1 MSSLTDAPLIISD
14 PLLRRLYQ
22 YWEHE
27 RGSHPMPTRGS
38 VDPIKMR
45 YILGH
50 LALIDVI
57 PGRKGFRIRL
67 HGTELVSRLGADFTG
82 KTLDELP
89 FADLRKHALRWF
101 ADVVERRAPIH
112 EHVDGV
118 VDGFARNFDVLVLP
132 YSTHKTAVDLILVA
146 VRCQTPVPG
155 RVAGGSLPVG
165 A

>member
-1 MSSLTDAPLIISD
+1 MASITAAPLVISD
-14 PLLRRLYQ
+14 PLLRRLHQ
-22 YWEHE
+22 YWDHE
-27 RGSHPMPTRGS
+27 RGNHPMPTRGS

-57 PGRKGFRIRL
+57 QGRKDFRVRL

-112 EHVDGV
+112 EHVDKV
-118 VDGFARNFDVLVLP
+118 IDGFARKFDVLVLP
-132 YSTHKTAVDLILVA
+132 YSTQRTAVDLILVA
-146 VRCQTPVPG
+146 VRCQAPVPS
-155 RVAGGSLPVG
+155 RVTGGSVPVS